1 MVAIYRIIRGLLKS
15 KQKKKNK
22 FKYSIGERLKRLN
35 FQGFF
40 LIPMIEIIRIINFI
54 TGGNDNEQEKIYRNV
69 DGYPEGKIW
78 KRS

>member
-69 DGYPEGKIW
+69 AGYPEGKIW